1 MLMKNR
7 SIFEVDMRFIS
18 NEKQIDTSIKDIIW
32 QGYKKNKT
40 HMYNKKEN
48 VIYGTQFS

>member
-7 SIFEVDMRFIS
+7 SIFEFDMRFIS

-32 QGYKKNKT
+32 QGYKT

-48 VIYGTQFS
+48 VIYEMQFS